1 MSLTEKQDIIGTTP
15 LIPRGPVLP
24 RLHPT
29 RDIFHAIQKGD
40 LLDEAILQ
48 SFAFYGVEGNWN
60 AVWIIA
66 DALKREVSLLFDNQD
81 LVWVDIGDRGMVRLS
96 PPLGSQLPLRLW
108 VHTHPLT
115 AYWSSTDRRA
125 LSSASG
131 ILQEALVLGND
142 HLVRSLHMTSPSCE
156 AIDRRLATDGNL
168 MHWTDE
174 DSVTY
179 QSIMNIQS

>member
-1 MSLTEKQDIIGTTP
+1 MSLTEKQDLIGSTP

-29 RDIFHAIQKGD
+29 RDIFHAIQNGD

-48 SFAFYGVEGNWN
+48 SFAFYGIEGDWN

-66 DALKREVSLLFDNQD
+66 DALKREVSLLFDSQG

-96 PPLGSQLPLRLW
+96 PPMGSQLPLRLW

-125 LSSASG
+125 LGSVSG

-142 HLVRSLHMTSPSCE
+142 HLVRSLHMASPSCE
-156 AIDRRLATDGNL
+156 TIDRRLATDGGL

-179 QSIMNIQS
+179 GSITNIQS

>member
-1 MSLTEKQDIIGTTP
+1 MSLTEKQDVIGTTT

-29 RDIFHAIQKGD
+29 RDIFDAIQKGD
-40 LLDEAILQ
+40 LLDETILQ
-48 SFAFYGVEGNWN
+48 SLAYHGVEENWN

-66 DALKREVSLLFDNQD
+66 DTLKREVSLLFDNQG

-96 PPLGSQLPLRLW
+96 PPMGGQLPLRLW
-108 VHTHPLT
+108 VHTHPLN
-115 AYWSSTDRRA
+115 AYWSATDRRT
-125 LSSASG
+125 LGSVSG
-131 ILQEALVLGND
+131 ILEKALVLGND
-142 HLVRSLHMTSPSCE
+142 HLVRSLHIASPPRD
-156 AIDRRLATDGNL
+156 AMDRRLAIEGGL

-179 QSIMNIQS
+179 QSITNIQS

>member
-1 MSLTEKQDIIGTTP
+1 MSLSEKQDITGSPP
-15 LIPRGPVLP
+15 LLPRDPVLP

-29 RDIFHAIQKGD
+29 LDILHAIQKGD
-40 LLDEAILQ
+40 LLDETILQ
-48 SFAFYGVEGNWN
+48 SLAFYGVEGNWS

-66 DALKREVSLLFDNQD
+66 DALKREVSLLFDNQG

-96 PPLGSQLPLRLW
+96 PPMGSQLPLRLW
-108 VHTHPLT
+108 VHSHPLT
-115 AYWSSTDRRA
+115 AYWSATDRRA
-125 LSSASG
+125 LGSVSG

-142 HLVRSLHMTSPSCE
+142 HLVRSLHIDSPPC
-156 AIDRRLATDGNL
+156 DVMDKRLATEGNL

-179 QSIMNIQS
+179 QSITNIQS